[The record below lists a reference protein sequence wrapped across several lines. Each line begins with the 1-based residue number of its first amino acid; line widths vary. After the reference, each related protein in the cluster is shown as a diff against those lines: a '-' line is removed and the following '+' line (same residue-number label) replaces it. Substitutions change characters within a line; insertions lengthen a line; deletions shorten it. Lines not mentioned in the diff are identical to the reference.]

1 MNEIEKIA
9 EVLFNKGFSEDKNK
23 CLEAATELKKD
34 AETYFVSKVLSEEK
48 VEQYI
53 KEYKSFRK
61 SIFGMSR
68 PTKYTGERKTSY
80 KKIRI
85 WAKKDIARVYADK
98 YIDGYLL
105 NNAYVE
111 FRIPKEKL
119 FDI

>member
-1 MNEIEKIA
+1 MEKIEKIA
-9 EVLFNKGFSEDKNK
+9 DILFEKGFSENKNK

-34 AETYFVSKVLSEEK
+34 VETYFVPKVLSEEN
-48 VEQYI
+48 VEQCI
-53 KEYKSFRK
+53 KEYKSFRR
-61 SIFGMSR
+61 SIFGMSN
-68 PTKYTGERKTSY
+68 PTKYNGERKTSY

-85 WAKKDIARVYADK
+85 WAKKDIARIYADK

>member
-1 MNEIEKIA
+1 MEKIEKIA
-9 EVLFNKGFSEDKNK
+9 DILFEKGFSENKNK

-34 AETYFVSKVLSEEK
+34 AETYFIPKVLSEEK

-53 KEYKSFRK
+53 KEYKSFRR
-61 SIFGMSR
+61 SIFGMSN
-68 PTKYTGERKTSY
+68 PTKYNGERKTSY
-80 KKIRI
+80 KQIRI

>member
-1 MNEIEKIA
+1 MEKIA
-9 EVLFNKGFSEDKNK
+9 DILFEKGFSEDKNK
-23 CLEAATELKKD
+23 CLEAAIALKKD
-34 AETYFVSKVLSEEK
+34 VEKYFVPKILSEEK
-48 VEQYI
+48 VEEYI

-98 YIDGYLL
+98 YIDEYLL

-119 FDI
+119 FNI